1 MISSLR
7 TSDERFLN
15 TLSQINNRLAKAQ
28 QQSASG
34 KRLLD
39 VSDDPDQVTSLLTA
53 RASLARVQQVQTN
66 LGRIKTETD
75 AAEVAISN
83 SVKIMERAR
92 VLATQGLNGTQTAE
106 SRAAIASEVNNLV
119 QQLANASNTY
129 VNGRFIFSGDSDQ
142 TQTFLYTANPQSIS
156 AYQGAPA
163 TRLALHTAGN
173 TFVVSKDGEE
183 IFANADPTKNA
194 FAALASLAAALTAND
209 PAAISQAMSD
219 MTSSDNHLNQML
231 AWYGAAQNRV
241 AEAIDTA
248 NKTEISLKAEIG
260 QAEDAD
266 MSEVLL
272 EMQRAAF
279 QQDVALSSRAQVPQ
293 KSLFDYL
300 G

>member
-15 TLSQINNRLAKAQ
+15 TLGQINTRLSKAQ

-34 KRLLD
+34 KRLLE

-142 TQTFLYTANPQSIS
+142 TQSFIYTANPQSIS

-183 IFANADPTKNA
+183 IFANADPAKNA
-194 FAALASLAAALTAND
+194 FAALTSLATALTAND
-209 PAAISQAMSD
+209 PAAIAQAMSD
-219 MTSSDNHLNQML
+219 VTSSDNHLNQML

-241 AEAIDTA
+241 SEAIDTA
-248 NKTEISLKAEIG
+248 NKSEISLKAEIG

-279 QQDVALSSRAQVPQ
+279 QQEVALSSRAQVPQ

>member
-1 MISSLR
+1 MIRSLR

-142 TQTFLYTANPQSIS
+142 AESFIYTANP
-156 AYQGAPA
+156 P
-163 TRLALHTAGN
+163 
-173 TFVVSKDGEE
+173 
-183 IFANADPTKNA
+183 
-194 FAALASLAAALTAND
+194 
-209 PAAISQAMSD
+209 
-219 MTSSDNHLNQML
+219 
-231 AWYGAAQNRV
+231 
-241 AEAIDTA
+241 
-248 NKTEISLKAEIG
+248 
-260 QAEDAD
+260 
-266 MSEVLL
+266 
-272 EMQRAAF
+272 
-279 QQDVALSSRAQVPQ
+279 
-293 KSLFDYL
+293 
-300 G
+300 

>member
-279 QQDVALSSRAQVPQ
+279 QQEVALSSRAQVPQ

>member
-156 AYQGAPA
+156 AYQGVPP

-173 TFVVSKDGEE
+173 PFVVSKDGEE

-279 QQDVALSSRAQVPQ
+279 QQEVALSSRAQVPQ

>member
-15 TLSQINNRLAKAQ
+15 TLGQINNRLAKAQ

-34 KRLLD
+34 KRLLE

-142 TQTFLYTANPQSIS
+142 TQSFIYTANPQSIS

-183 IFANADPTKNA
+183 IFANADPAKNA
-194 FAALASLAAALTAND
+194 FAALTSLAAALTAND
-209 PAAISQAMSD
+209 PAAIAQAMSD
-219 MTSSDNHLNQML
+219 VTSSDNHLNQML

-241 AEAIDTA
+241 SEAIDTA
-248 NKTEISLKAEIG
+248 NKSEISLKAEIG

-279 QQDVALSSRAQVPQ
+279 QQEVALSSRAQVPQ

>member
-53 RASLARVQQVQTN
+53 RASLSRVQQVQTN

-142 TQTFLYTANPQSIS
+142 TQSFLYTANPQSIS

-163 TRLALHTAGN
+163 TRLALHIAGN
-173 TFVVSKDGEE
+173 AFVVSKDGEE
-183 IFANADPTKNA
+183 IFANADPAKNA
-194 FAALASLAAALTAND
+194 FAALTSLGAALTAND
-209 PAAISQAMSD
+209 PAAISQAMTD
-219 MTSSDNHLNQML
+219 ITSSDNHLNQML

-248 NKTEISLKAEIG
+248 NKSEISLKAEIG

-279 QQDVALSSRAQVPQ
+279 QQEVALSSRAQVPQ

>member
-1 MISSLR
+1 MIRSLR
-7 TSDERFLN
+7 TSEERFLN
-15 TLSQINNRLAKAQ
+15 TLGQINNRLAKAQ

-34 KRLLD
+34 KRLLE
-39 VSDDPDQVTSLLTA
+39 VSDDPDQVSSLLTA

-66 LGRIKTETD
+66 LSRIKTETD
-75 AAEVAISN
+75 AAETAISN

-142 TQTFLYTANPQSIS
+142 TQTFVYTADPQSVS
-156 AYQGAPA
+156 GYQGAPA

-183 IFANADPTKNA
+183 IFANGDPSKNA
-194 FAALASLAAALTAND
+194 FGALTSLAAALTAND

-219 MTSSDNHLNQML
+219 ITSSDNHLNQML

-241 AEAIDTA
+241 SEAIDTA
-248 NKTEISLKAEIG
+248 NKSEISLKAEIG

-272 EMQRAAF
+272 EMQQAAF
-279 QQDVALSSRAQVPQ
+279 QQEVALRSRAQLPQ

>member
-53 RASLARVQQVQTN
+53 RASLARVEQIQTN

-106 SRAAIASEVNNLV
+106 SRAAIASEVSNLV
-119 QQLANASNTY
+119 QQLSNAST
-129 VNGRFIFSGDSDQ
+129 
-142 TQTFLYTANPQSIS
+142 
-156 AYQGAPA
+156 
-163 TRLALHTAGN
+163 HT
-173 TFVVSKDGEE
+173 
-183 IFANADPTKNA
+183 
-194 FAALASLAAALTAND
+194 
-209 PAAISQAMSD
+209 
-219 MTSSDNHLNQML
+219 
-231 AWYGAAQNRV
+231 
-241 AEAIDTA
+241 
-248 NKTEISLKAEIG
+248 
-260 QAEDAD
+260 
-266 MSEVLL
+266 
-272 EMQRAAF
+272 
-279 QQDVALSSRAQVPQ
+279 
-293 KSLFDYL
+293 
-300 G
+300 

>member
-1 MISSLR
+1 MIRSLR

-39 VSDDPDQVTSLLTA
+39 VSDDPDQVTSLLMA

-142 TQTFLYTANPQSIS
+142 AESFIYTANPPSIS
-156 AYQGAPA
+156 TYQGAPA

-183 IFANADPTKNA
+183 VFANADPAKNA
-194 FAALASLAAALTAND
+194 FAALTSLAAALTAND
-209 PAAISQAMSD
+209 PAAISQAISD
-219 MTSSDNHLNQML
+219 ITSSDNHLNQML

-241 AEAIDTA
+241 SEAIDTA
-248 NKTEISLKAEIG
+248 NKSEISLKAEIG

-279 QQDVALSSRAQVPQ
+279 QQEVALSSRAQLPQ